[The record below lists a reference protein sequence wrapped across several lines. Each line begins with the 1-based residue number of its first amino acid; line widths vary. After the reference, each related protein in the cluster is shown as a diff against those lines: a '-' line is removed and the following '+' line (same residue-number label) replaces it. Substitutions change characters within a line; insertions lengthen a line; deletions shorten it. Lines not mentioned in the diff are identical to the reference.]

1 MANSGG
7 IEKLFLLLLL
17 ASSYASA
24 AFSDAVLGRK
34 SGAIVDQEPEL
45 ATTLRGKYAVI
56 FDAGSTA
63 TRVHVFRFDKKMELV
78 KISDDME
85 VFATVRM

>member
-17 ASSYASA
+17 VSSYAST
-24 AFSDAVLGRK
+24 AFADAVLGRK
-34 SGAIVDQEPEL
+34 GGTMVEQEPEL
-45 ATTLRGKYAVI
+45 AATVRGKYAVI

-63 TRVHVFRFDKKMELV
+63 TRVHVFMFDKKMELV
-78 KISDDME
+78 KIGDDME
-85 VFATVRM
+85 VFATVRT